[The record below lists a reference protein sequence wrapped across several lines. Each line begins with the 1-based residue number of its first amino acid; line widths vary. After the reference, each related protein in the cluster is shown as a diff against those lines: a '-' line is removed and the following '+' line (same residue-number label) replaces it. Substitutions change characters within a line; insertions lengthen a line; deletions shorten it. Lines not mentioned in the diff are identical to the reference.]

1 MLVNKKICFRK
12 DFNKLWYSIYQ
23 ISSHIHR
30 YLVSVHILHRSTYSY
45 FLYIPSCQENQT
57 SYDGVAFY
65 CHTMAHHRSSTQQQ
79 FQMCVP
85 WDHSISIKC
94 YVLVNCRSSAVLDL
108 VLPSHNISWKT
119 VIAGEIKLRL
129 LAKLKAI
136 RLINTEVK
144 MTEFL

>member
-1 MLVNKKICFRK
+1 MRKMFLENISTNCGTAYIKFPPTYKGTQLVC
-12 DFNKLWYSIYQ
+12 
-23 ISSHIHR
+23 
-30 YLVSVHILHRSTYSY
+30 TYSY
-45 FLYIPSCQENQT
+45 FLQTPSCQENQT

-65 CHTMAHHRSSTQQQ
+65 CHRSSTQQQ

>member
-1 MLVNKKICFRK
+1 
-12 DFNKLWYSIYQ
+12 
-23 ISSHIHR
+23 
-30 YLVSVHILHRSTYSY
+30 
-45 FLYIPSCQENQT
+45 
-57 SYDGVAFY
+57 
-65 CHTMAHHRSSTQQQ
+65 
-79 FQMCVP
+79 MCVP

-94 YVLVNCRSSAVLDL
+94 YVLVNCTSGSAALDL